1 MYLSWPHLPSN
12 LTLANL
18 WFKLRYGVFED
29 FLVESSNPE
38 KFQTQTR
45 IEPTSRQFAQ
55 CMGRTAKE
63 VVNMHPD
70 FQNPVATLVNYTQ
83 PRFRVTRRTIPRLV
97 LAIENS
103 IEMDA
108 RGQWEYIRTAA
119 KKFILHDLPE
129 NIELGLVLFNT
140 DAYIAHPVTKLG
152 ASMVSPIRNSLAFSI
167 NNRHNLSP
175 KSELSCVRCAVDTA
189 LEALLMNNGNA
200 GTSSEGGV
208 VIVITRDDLASQ
220 QFEAST
226 EASLESDLLKTAMKH
241 NLRVYP
247 IVLPQSDF
255 SKGYPALERVAAQTR
270 GSSFLLSDRLAAGA
284 GGLAAQV
291 DGKVGYGS
299 VYMDLVEALRVVQT
313 QTIQYSPQLVSLFLQ
328 SLIC

>member
-1 MYLSWPHLPSN
+1 M
-12 LTLANL
+12 
-18 WFKLRYGVFED
+18 
-29 FLVESSNPE
+29 VESSNPE
-38 KFQTQTR
+38 IFQTQTR

-175 KSELSCVRCAVDTA
+175 KSELSCVRCAVNTA
-189 LEALLMNNGNA
+189 LEALLMTSSKGDAAYNGNA
-200 GTSSEGGV
+200 VSSSDGGV

-220 QFEAST
+220 QFEASS

-255 SKGYPALERVAAQTR
+255 SKGYSALERVAAQTR
-270 GSSFLLSDRLAAGA
+270 GSSFLLSDRLAASA

-313 QTIQYSPQLVSLFLQ
+313 QTIQYSPQLVRFQYSK
-328 SLIC
+328 LIL

>member
-1 MYLSWPHLPSN
+1 
-12 LTLANL
+12 
-18 WFKLRYGVFED
+18 
-29 FLVESSNPE
+29 
-38 KFQTQTR
+38 
-45 IEPTSRQFAQ
+45 
-55 CMGRTAKE
+55 
-63 VVNMHPD
+63 MHPD

-175 KSELSCVRCAVDTA
+175 KSELSCVRCAVNTA
-189 LEALLMNNGNA
+189 LEALLMTSSKGDAAYNGNA
-200 GTSSEGGV
+200 VSSSDGGV
-208 VIVITRDDLASQ
+208 VIVITRDDLASH

-247 IVLPQSDF
+247 IVLPLSDF

-313 QTIQYSPQLVSLFLQ
+313 QTIQYSPQLVRFQYSK
-328 SLIC
+328 LIL